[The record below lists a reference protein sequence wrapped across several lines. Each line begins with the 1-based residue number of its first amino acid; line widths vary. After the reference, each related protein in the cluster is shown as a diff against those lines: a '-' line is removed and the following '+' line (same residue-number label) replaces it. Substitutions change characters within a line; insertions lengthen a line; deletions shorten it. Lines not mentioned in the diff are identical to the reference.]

1 MEIQFFGANCIR
13 ITTKKSSVVIDDDLG
28 SLGKKAI
35 SKLEDVLVSTD
46 VKKSSGHKDVKLYIN
61 QPGEYE
67 VSDVLIQGVPARSYK
82 DEANKYSSTI
92 YKISNDD
99 LNLVVVGHVHPELSD
114 AQLEEIG
121 QADILLIPV
130 GNSDFTLSGTDALKL
145 IKKIEPNIVIPT
157 YYESLGVKYPEKV
170 QTLDEALKELA
181 MEPSEILP
189 KLKIKS
195 SDITNDDTTRLIVLE
210 PNK

>member
-13 ITTKKSSVVIDDDLG
+13 ITTKKSSVVVDDDME
-28 SLGKKAI
+28 SLGKKGIA
-35 SKLEDVLVSTD
+35 KPEDILVSTD
-46 VKKSSGHKDVKLYIN
+46 VKKVSGLKGAKLFIN
-61 QPGEYE
+61 QAGEYE
-67 VSDVLIQGVPARSYK
+67 VSDVLIQGVPARSFN
-82 DEANKYSSTI
+82 DEVDKFSSTI
-92 YKISNDD
+92 YKISHED
-99 LNLVVVGHVHPELSD
+99 LNLVIVGHVHPELSD

-145 IKKIEPNIVIPT
+145 IKKIEPSIVIPT
-157 YYESLGVKYPEKV
+157 YYETPGIKYPEKV

-181 MEPSEILP
+181 MEPSETIP

-195 SDITNDDTTRLIVLE
+195 SEISNEDTTRLIVLE